1 MTRNPSKQWFKGT
14 RGDTEENLE
23 AVSVV
28 AEMEERRYS
37 EGGIDKILIG
47 WEGKKKPGPVSGLCL
62 SELRCAFCE
71 TGRTW

>member
-14 RGDTEENLE
+14 RGDTEVNLE

-37 EGGIDKILIG
+37 EGGIDRILIG
-47 WEGKKKPGPVSGLCL
+47 WEGKKEARASFQALSFRTAVCL
-62 SELRCAFCE
+62 L
-71 TGRTW
+71 